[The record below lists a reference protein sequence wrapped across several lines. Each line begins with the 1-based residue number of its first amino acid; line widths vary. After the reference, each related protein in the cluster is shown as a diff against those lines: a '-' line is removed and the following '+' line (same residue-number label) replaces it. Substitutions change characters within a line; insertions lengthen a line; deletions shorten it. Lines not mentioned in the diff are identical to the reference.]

1 MVLTVLT
8 SCAQEREKQIAQPSQ
23 WHVTCIISMLS
34 YWKYSYRTWSSSPPI
49 SASEIAQL
57 IKIISILLNMD
68 GKLRNYNWKFKNW
81 NLFMYFSCHLVVR
94 LLSSA
99 VLTFSLACTH
109 SCLYFVCSFLFCFVF
124 TYYEIPVRVNE
135 FYTFRS
141 RKHLLP
147 TSSTKDHRGAHACL
161 WHNPFFLFKL
171 NRNWIW
177 P

>member
-57 IKIISILLNMD
+57 IKIISILLKMD

-81 NLFMYFSCHLVVR
+81 NLFMYFSCHLVAR

-109 SCLYFVCSFLFCFVF
+109 SCLYFESSFFFSHITKSQWDWTNFIPFVQ
-124 TYYEIPVRVNE
+124 ENI
-135 FYTFRS
+135 FYPSVPPKTTEVLMHVYGIMPF
-141 RKHLLP
+141 
-147 TSSTKDHRGAHACL
+147 
-161 WHNPFFLFKL
+161 FFLFKL
-171 NRNWIW
+171 NRNWFW